1 MPVSKLIR
9 DLSSVPNVVADLG
22 LAIAQAQKQLNIDYI
37 DSLKV
42 LAAIAKDALGSSKE
56 ADSDAFLKHLVM
68 TAAPARYQFTET
80 TLMVRMD
87 LSESK
92 QSQITAGGGFGMA
105 GVVVNGSFSAG
116 RSSEYRAG
124 AEVRTVIHAVL
135 PQDNQTAFNSLLDRA
150 KNLAIDTTKELPSTL
165 QLDKDLFESAQA
177 ARKLAMETLP
187 EKP

>member
-1 MPVSKLIR
+1 MPVSQAIQ
-9 DLSSVPNVVADLG
+9 DLRSVPNVVAELG
-22 LAIAQAQKQLNIDYI
+22 LAIAQAQKQLNIDYL

-42 LAAIAKDALGSSKE
+42 LAAIAKDVLGTSAPA
-56 ADSDAFLKHLVM
+56 ADAEAFLKHLVM

-80 TLMVRMD
+80 TLMVKMD

-105 GVVVNGSFSAG
+105 GIVVNGSFSSG

-135 PQDNQTAFNSLLDRA
+135 PQDNQAAFDDLLGRA
-150 KNLAIDTTKELPSTL
+150 KTLVIDPTKELPNTF
-165 QLDKDLFESAQA
+165 QLDKDLFASAKATREA
-177 ARKLAMETLP
+177 AKVA
-187 EKP
+187 